1 MQNTLSFLNYR
12 RQTFDVKKMIISAFN
27 ILKYFRVETSLRQF
41 DKRPEWLVSCDVNL
55 KRLFVIALF
64 DCLASITSLYMK
76 YGGSDTIQCLAIK
89 FSITT
94 NDKDI
99 YIYIR
104 CLGTYKVHGKQSFWN
119 FLSFRFKG
127 NVNMVMSCH
136 VLDLFLNV
144 INERVRYVLI
154 VLSFQS

>member
-1 MQNTLSFLNYR
+1 MTCI
-12 RQTFDVKKMIISAFN
+12 MWC
-27 ILKYFRVETSLRQF
+27 QF
-41 DKRPEWLVSCDVNL
+41 KAPVCYCIN
-55 KRLFVIALF
+55 
-64 DCLASITSLYMK
+64 DCLALITSLYMK
-76 YGGSDTIQCLAIK
+76 YGGSDTIQCFAIK

-99 YIYIR
+99 FR
-104 CLGTYKVHGKQSFWN
+104 CLGTYMYKVHGKQSFWN

-136 VLDLFLNV
+136 VLDLYLNV

-154 VLSFQS
+154 VLSFQSKVCNAILYFVSYVLLYK